1 MAVPTGGFDFSGLF
15 SSIGDGLG
23 SAGNFLLSDAGMNM
37 MKMGGGLFNMMNQNK
52 MMKHNMGIQNRQ
64 MDMTEDAYKR
74 DVEASERR
82 RKLDFG

>member
-1 MAVPTGGFDFSGLF
+1 
-15 SSIGDGLG
+15 
-23 SAGNFLLSDAGMNM
+23 
-37 MKMGGGLFNMMNQNK
+37 MGGGIFNMMNQNK